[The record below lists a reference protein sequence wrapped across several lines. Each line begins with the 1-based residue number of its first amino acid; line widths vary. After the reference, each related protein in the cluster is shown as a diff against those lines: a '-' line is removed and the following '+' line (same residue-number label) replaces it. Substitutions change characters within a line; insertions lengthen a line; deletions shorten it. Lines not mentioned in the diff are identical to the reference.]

1 MMSLECSITKA
12 IMEFTLTVSR
22 SFSLLLGLKISTR
35 SGRKC
40 EVDHRRLIRFDPGWK
55 GEGVFLPLHP
65 RRIIG
70 GVFSSGHLLASR
82 RLI

>member
-1 MMSLECSITKA
+1 
-12 IMEFTLTVSR
+12 
-22 SFSLLLGLKISTR
+22 
-35 SGRKC
+35 
-40 EVDHRRLIRFDPGWK
+40 VDHRRLIRFDPGWK

-65 RRIIG
+65 RRIIS